1 MRIQVRGKEVF
12 VSTGGR
18 DIDGNGNPAV
28 MFLHGSGQSHLSF
41 LLQARYLANRG
52 YRVVNPDMPGHG
64 HSEGPALTSIEDMAD
79 WYLELA
85 TAMNIPSATLIGHSQ
100 GGLVQLEICQRDY
113 AAKDGFVDNNI
124 FIATALAIPVNEM
137 LLNMAKDKEASAIA
151 AMTDWGHGSDAHLH
165 DNSMP
170 GMTHLYFGQQL
181 MAANQ
186 SGALYAD
193 LKACADYTGGPDA
206 AKSAASSRCIAILG
220 HQDKMTPIKAGRA
233 LAAATNAEIVEIPHS
248 GHMMPNEVPDEV
260 NAAIKAFLMKDAT
273 HVF

>member
-1 MRIQVRGKEVF
+1 MRLTVRGKEVF

-18 DIDGNGNPAV
+18 DWTEYRDPAV
-28 MFLHGSGQSHLSF
+28 MFIHGSGQNHLSF

-52 YRVVNPDMPGHG
+52 YLVVNPDMPGHG

-79 WYLELA
+79 WYLEVA
-85 TAMNIPSATLIGHSQ
+85 SAMGLQSATLIGHSQ
-100 GGLVQLEICQRDY
+100 GGLVQLEISK
-113 AAKDGFVDNNI
+113 KDQESGTGFVDNNI
-124 FIATALAIPVNEM
+124 FIATALAIPVNDM
-137 LLNMAKDKEASAIA
+137 LLGLAKEKEASAIS
-151 AMTDWGHGSDAHLH
+151 AMTDWGHGTNAHLH

-193 LKACADYTGGPDA
+193 LKACADYTGGADA
-206 AKSAASSRCIAILG
+206 AKAAGVSRCLAILG

-233 LAAATNAEIVEIPHS
+233 LAAATNADVVEIPHS
-248 GHMMPNEVPDEV
+248 GHMMPNEAPDEV
-260 NAAIKAFLMKDAT
+260 NAAMKDFLMKDAT
-273 HVF
+273 HAF